1 MKRFIPLMVGMLTII
16 SIIQFRVVVAVDD
29 EKTDSEINDSIPE
42 LYIKAINPGYTI
54 DGKSNTGEMIEIARK
69 KPGSLISL
77 AGVTVRYTN
86 SSGNTSTLLEFP
98 ENSYLAGEAVLLRLA
113 SSPESELAN
122 LNYSKTL
129 AMKGGIELAQ
139 GEEVM
144 DKVCW
149 TGKGECYKEFVSAHP
164 TTLIRNLIT
173 GEFEQSVEYEPVFI
187 ADSYEVEMQK
197 EEDGYG
203 KPESRCKT
211 VKFSELLSYYETN
224 KSEQFIELHNEGSE
238 QTLLDGCQI
247 RYKNKN
253 YNLQGIIKPDEYYA
267 YYPMDFSLTKNPVN
281 ENDIQL
287 ID

>member
-29 EKTDSEINDSIPE
+29 EKPDSEINDSIPE

-173 GEFEQSVEYEPVFI
+173 GEFEHS
-187 ADSYEVEMQK
+187 D
-197 EEDGYG
+197 
-203 KPESRCKT
+203 KPMAKSANMYLKYYI
-211 VKFSELLSYYETN
+211 SEAAS
-224 KSEQFIELHNEGSE
+224 IMILHNS
-238 QTLLDGCQI
+238 I
-247 RYKNKN
+247 MKN
-253 YNLQGIIKPDEYYA
+253 YYQNKYSEVKSHQHKRALALSSRKLIRLIFG
-267 YYPMDFSLTKNPVN
+267 LLCKN
-281 ENDIQL
+281 QL
-287 ID
+287 YVPSEFDNMT